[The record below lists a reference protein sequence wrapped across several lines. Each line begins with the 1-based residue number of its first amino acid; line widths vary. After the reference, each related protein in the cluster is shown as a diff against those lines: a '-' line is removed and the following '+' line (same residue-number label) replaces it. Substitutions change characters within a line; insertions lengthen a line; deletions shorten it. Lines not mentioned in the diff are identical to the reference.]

1 MTAAATE
8 PKQDVVN
15 TIQSGG
21 FGRRFYFGAY
31 FRRKWKSREEL
42 AAWPE
47 KAEPSGWTLLRSFF
61 RSQCG
66 YPTAPGRD

>member
-21 FGRRFYFGAY
+21 FGRRFYCV
-31 FRRKWKSREEL
+31 
-42 AAWPE
+42 
-47 KAEPSGWTLLRSFF
+47 PSMLDSLEV
-61 RSQCG
+61 
-66 YPTAPGRD
+66 